1 MSFNSVIPVLVI
13 DPIIQICKDR
23 TEEYKGRQGGGN
35 LIWIKKKNQE
45 EKTERKENI

>member
-13 DPIIQICKDR
+13 DPIIRICKDS

-35 LIWIKKKNQE
+35 LIWIKKKDSGR
-45 EKTERKENI
+45 KTERKENT